1 MKTTNF
7 CYILLTSALLF
18 SSSLF
23 AQEKPQRGKRL
34 TPEQRIE
41 HQVEKMDK
49 QLLLDDETSAKFL
62 PLYKEYLTAL
72 AECRQDMPAPKGA
85 REKELNDDELDKFML
100 SRFECRKKCLEVQET
115 YYKKFK
121 EILTMR
127 QVEKVFCFRPNPK
140 PHHRISPEKLPI
152 KAPLPAEKLIR

>member
-41 HQVEKMDK
+41 
-49 QLLLDDETSAKFL
+49 
-62 PLYKEYLTAL
+62 
-72 AECRQDMPAPKGA
+72 
-85 REKELNDDELDKFML
+85 
-100 SRFECRKKCLEVQET
+100 
-115 YYKKFK
+115 
-121 EILTMR
+121 R
-127 QVEKVFCFRPNPK
+127 QVEKWINNCYWTMRLQPNSFPYTKNTLQPWQNADKTCLPPK
-140 PHHRISPEKLPI
+140 ELVK
-152 KAPLPAEKLIR
+152 KN